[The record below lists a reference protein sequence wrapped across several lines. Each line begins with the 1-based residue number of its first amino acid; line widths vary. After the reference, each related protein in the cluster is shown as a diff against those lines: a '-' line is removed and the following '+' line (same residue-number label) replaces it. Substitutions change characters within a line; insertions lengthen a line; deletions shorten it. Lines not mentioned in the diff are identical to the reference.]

1 MTFLFCFLSVRLEQ
15 VCASEARTRLLLR
28 DRWGIKHWKAPGCTV
43 CDLPCSCD
51 NSPASSGN
59 LDQSVESMN
68 PHLPGVQDKISRPSQ
83 VGRDWRH
90 EITFSVFD
98 STIVLSAANTAEKK
112 VEDGKRENEEERGSS
127 TLATLLPSHPF
138 AAELRQQLWWCAV
151 LSHSCRV
158 GPFRDT
164 HVFDKTIPPRCK
176 TKQWST
182 KHPTSIRCCCCLFV
196 WGFNWFINWQQSCRT
211 RAHSPLVP
219 PLLSGLHTGFVVEA
233 HIPALVPVQKC
244 LDFPLPCD
252 LCR

>member
-112 VEDGKRENEEERGSS
+112 SRRREKRKRRREGEFYFGHSS
-127 TLATLLPSHPF
+127 SLTSVRSRTSAATLVMRSPQS
-138 AAELRQQLWWCAV
+138 QLQSGTFQGYA
-151 LSHSCRV
+151 RV
-158 GPFRDT
+158 WQNYSSSLQN
-164 HVFDKTIPPRCK
+164 KTI
-176 TKQWST
+176 
-182 KHPTSIRCCCCLFV
+182 KHQTSNFNPLLLLFV
-196 WGFNWFINWQQSCRT
+196 CLGF
-211 RAHSPLVP
+211 
-219 PLLSGLHTGFVVEA
+219 
-233 HIPALVPVQKC
+233 
-244 LDFPLPCD
+244 
-252 LCR
+252 